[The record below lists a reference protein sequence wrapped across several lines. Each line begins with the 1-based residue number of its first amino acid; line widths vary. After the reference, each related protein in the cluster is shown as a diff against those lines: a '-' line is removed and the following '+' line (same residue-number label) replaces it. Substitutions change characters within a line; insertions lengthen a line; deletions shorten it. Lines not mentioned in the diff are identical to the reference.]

1 MFKIIRQAVKVKGFR
16 APSFSV
22 PARAFSGKAPESFF
36 DEADEVEKEA
46 LDFKLAKAKG
56 GVHQNLL
63 KGYSGQVGE
72 KLSATNLTINDIQA
86 QIDLLGDDSDE
97 VASIDEDEAEAYEQ
111 SHGYPA
117 PGHLPDSANIA
128 SRFSDGSES
137 AYIPPEYSNHS
148 IDWNDANRQ
157 DEEPEELESF
167 VNRTDER
174 TMPIDKQ
181 GLVAC
186 PGKRQR
192 RGIRPQ
198 LKCHLIDLDA
208 LHYTDVVTLSRF
220 LSADSE
226 ILGRRLTGLC
236 AKCQRNVARTVR
248 RSRNLGL
255 LSHLGAFRVM
265 DADPKNDANNFNF
278 HRSPEDIPAVFS
290 KTII

>member
-1 MFKIIRQAVKVKGFR
+1 MY
-16 APSFSV
+16 PTHLWSV
-22 PARAFSGKAPESFF
+22 GKAPESFF
-36 DEADEVEKEA
+36 VEDEELDKEA
-46 LDFKLAKAKG
+46 WDFKLANVKG
-56 GVHQNLL
+56 GVYQNLI
-63 KGYSGQVGE
+63 KGHPGQARAA
-72 KLSATNLTINDIQA
+72 LTAANLNINDIQA
-86 QIDLLGDDSDE
+86 KIDLLDDDSDE
-97 VASIDEDEAEAYEQ
+97 VASIDEDEAEAFEK

-128 SRFSDGSES
+128 SRFSEGSES
-137 AYIPPEYSNHS
+137 AYIPPEFANHS
-148 IDWNDANRQ
+148 IDWKDANRQ

-174 TMPIDKQ
+174 SMPIDKQ

-255 LSHLGAFRVM
+255 LTHLGAFRVM
-265 DADPKNDANNFNF
+265 DADPKNDANKFNF